1 LAASVIVG
9 WLDTWTAPPL
19 MAAVPDTAPVV
30 VLNVHEDVTDVA
42 PRLPVVLS
50 VALTF
55 DAIDDALVGP
65 AVSVTVPVVSRPV
78 MLDDEPRCAVRS
90 ISGPRHIR
98 FKMGKTRASRRG
110 ISASS

>member
-1 LAASVIVG
+1 LFRISVATPATEIVVFFAGLAASVIVG
-9 WLDTWTAPPL
+9 RPDTWTAPPL

-55 DAIDDALVGP
+55 DTVDDALVGP
-65 AVSVTVPVVSRPV
+65 AVSMTVPVVSRPV
-78 MLDDEPRCAVRS
+78 MLAFDTVTGDVP
-90 ISGPRHIR
+90 G
-98 FKMGKTRASRRG
+98 
-110 ISASS
+110 